1 MNITKGRKKM
11 RQLTIDPEFRDKIP
25 PLSQDEISKLE
36 ENILA
41 DGEVREPLVLWHN
54 TIIDGHHRWAI
65 IQKHP
70 EIPYKV
76 TQMDFPDKWAAIVWM
91 CRNQLGRRNV
101 TDEQKTVLIGE
112 AYRAQKMTVGASDGF
127 RGNQYSKV
135 VNRQNGDIPETSKT
149 ETIIA
154 KQFGVGSGTV
164 ARAKRFVDS
173 LDEAEKVS
181 PGFRESVLSGAV
193 KAPKS
198 VIAEIRN
205 VPEEN
210 RAEVVEAIKRGD
222 TDTAKAIIK
231 PKPIP
236 VQEESRPEFDADDFN
251 GVLAAAVK
259 AFDEALEMH
268 MILAHPEMLDCRAGR
283 EAASKAL
290 TKAKAIIEKYEKLIK
305 EKKEK
310 NNDG

>member
-1 MNITKGRKKM
+1 M

-25 PLSQDEISKLE
+25 PLSQDEFSKLE

-112 AYRAQKMTVGASDGF
+112 AYRAQKMTKGGERGTARNENGQFTASA
-127 RGNQYSKV
+127 
-135 VNRQNGDIPETSKT
+135 QNEHLPQRTADA
-149 ETIIA
+149 IA
-154 KQFGVGSGTV
+154 KDFSVGRETV
-164 ARAKRFVDS
+164 KRAEHFVDS

-222 TDTAKAIIK
+222 TDAAKAIIK

-236 VQEESRPEFDADDFN
+236 VQEERRPEFDADDFR

>member
-1 MNITKGRKKM
+1 M

-25 PLSQDEISKLE
+25 PLSQDEFSKLE

-91 CRNQLGRRNV
+91 CRNQLGRRNL
-101 TDEQKTVLIGE
+101 TDDQRSYL
-112 AYRAQKMTVGASDGF
+112 
-127 RGNQYSKV
+127 RGKQY
-135 VNRQNGDIPETSKT
+135 
-149 ETIIA
+149 
-154 KQFGVGSGTV
+154 
-164 ARAKRFVDS
+164 
-173 LDEAEKVS
+173 EAEKMTQGGTGANQHTKEQSGQNVQSATRRESKDGTAGRIGKEYGVDGRTIRRDADFSKSVDSAEAVS

-205 VPEEN
+205 VSEEQ
-210 RAEVVEAIKRGD
+210 RPAVVEAIKRGD
-222 TDTAKAIIK
+222 TDAAKAIIK

-259 AFDEALEMH
+259 SFDEALEMH

>member
-1 MNITKGRKKM
+1 M

-25 PLSQDEISKLE
+25 PLSQDEFSKLE

-112 AYRAQKMTVGASDGF
+112 AYRAQKMSVGNHAERGADGK
-127 RGNQYSKV
+127 YLS
-135 VNRQNGDIPETSKT
+135 RQNGDIGEKT
-149 ETIIA
+149 RTKDIIA
-154 KQFGVGSGTV
+154 KQFGVGSKTV
-164 ARAKRFVDS
+164 ERAHGFVDS

-236 VQEESRPEFDADDFN
+236 VREESRPEFDADDFR